1 MKGSEKNEVTV
12 HENKVLGPPSDDL
25 KEPQKQSKRKRL
37 REVPA
42 KNGDKA
48 ESNLRTQAEEP
59 VQEEQNPLH

>member
-12 HENKVLGPPSDDL
+12 QESPEGPPSDDL

-48 ESNLRTQAEEP
+48 ESNLGTQAEEP